1 MSSVTF
7 MWRSENVLS
16 NNATGFVF
24 AHEIISLK
32 ISKTQNF
39 RKTRHFLNRA
49 VINGLIYRT
58 LPRLMVKINPPLAVM
73 INHPLTVSVLPNPFH
88 TTASQL
94 YYSRNCVAQFHDIKA
109 YFFNLAYHT
118 SISILGATFVLFVRG
133 DGSKIFCNQVEPCWL
148 QCYKRQNYFTF
159 KGFCKRFVCSNFY
172 YDF

>member
-1 MSSVTF
+1 MCISTKYWILYALCHIYVWPNYKLNRSCKIQRTYHALILINISSISKACYCSFVCYVQFTY

-16 NNATGFVF
+16 NNATDFVF

-88 TTASQL
+88 TTTSQL

-109 YFFNLAYHT
+109 YFFNLPYH
-118 SISILGATFVLFVRG
+118 
-133 DGSKIFCNQVEPCWL
+133 
-148 QCYKRQNYFTF
+148 
-159 KGFCKRFVCSNFY
+159 
-172 YDF
+172 